1 MTIYFWSDF
10 ALCAKLEDFIPFF
23 YADNLKE
30 LQRWMTIQR
39 CTSSI
44 DHADSPIYID
54 SLVALLIFMFDK
66 SMNYKI
72 AKFLLTVINME
83 SIGETCSIEE

>member
-39 CTSSI
+39 CTTSI
-44 DHADSPIYID
+44 DHVDSPIYID